1 MGRDRQRVGESWG
14 FSVKGI
20 LMSVFA
26 DDLIAAN
33 KRRRGVGGRGGGGG
47 EASSVVPHGNHA
59 TLTLHIQPLGGLHN
73 PMMEEE
79 SMEPR
84 HNLSDAAFLCSPSPT
99 RAINKTA
106 DGIDSDCW
114 YSLSSRCLL
123 PTAHQFHSTLPPP
136 SLSLSLSPAPCRI
149 VRSGTPSTVGRESLQ
164 SAQYASVVH
173 VMGDTSAR
181 EKAVLRTRLP
191 GARTAARTVNLHGS
205 RKDVPMAS
213 ERPHVTFTTVRRGI
227 NLISVFSVASSFRA
241 TTIRSFYS
249 LL

>member
-1 MGRDRQRVGESWG
+1 MG
-14 FSVKGI
+14 
-20 LMSVFA
+20 
-26 DDLIAAN
+26 
-33 KRRRGVGGRGGGGG
+33 GGGGG

-84 HNLSDAAFLCSPSPT
+84 HNFSDAAFLCPPSPT

-136 SLSLSLSPAPCRI
+136 SLLSFSLSRPLSYRAERNA
-149 VRSGTPSTVGRESLQ
+149 E
-164 SAQYASVVH
+164 H
-173 VMGDTSAR
+173 
-181 EKAVLRTRLP
+181 
-191 GARTAARTVNLHGS
+191 S
-205 RKDVPMAS
+205 RKRDSAICSVRQCRPCNGRYKRAGKGRS
-213 ERPHVTFTTVRRGI
+213 E
-227 NLISVFSVASSFRA
+227 NEVA
-241 TTIRSFYS
+241 RSADCR
-249 LL
+249 